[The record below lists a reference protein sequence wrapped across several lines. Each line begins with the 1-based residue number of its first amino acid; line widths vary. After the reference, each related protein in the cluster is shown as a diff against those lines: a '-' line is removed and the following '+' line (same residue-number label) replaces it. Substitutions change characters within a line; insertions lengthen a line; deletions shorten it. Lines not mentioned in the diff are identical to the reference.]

1 MFVQR
6 FKVIS
11 RQRAT
16 KPIPTQG
23 MPGVVSRAIV
33 FSIRIGGSEIV
44 GRVIVWT
51 PTLILSFLLL
61 FKQIYHSFKLPRD
74 FRNIKRQSF
83 STLREKEIWKNR
95 QDLIFSSQNS
105 NPEIFL
111 FIMEWNIIPPI
122 IYPILFSFETQNM
135 NVVSITS
142 LEHVSSLPFERE
154 RNRIKKWNDE
164 RGKRKKR
171 RGKKKGERERERGSK
186 RRWKVKPE
194 ITKGSCDV
202 CSLIRE
208 F

>member
-111 FIMEWNIIPPI
+111 FIEMKHHPSH
-122 IYPILFSFETQNM
+122 YLSH
-135 NVVSITS
+135 SIFVRNTKYERRPYYFPRAS
-142 LEHVSSLPFERE
+142 TSLPFRSSEKE
-154 RNRIKKWNDE
+154 TGLKNETTKEENEKKGE
-164 RGKRKKR
+164 EKR
-171 RGKKKGERERERGSK
+171 REREREREVLNDGGRSSPRLRK
-186 RRWKVKPE
+186 ARATFAR
-194 ITKGSCDV
+194 
-202 CSLIRE
+202 
-208 F
+208 